1 MWSSTAPS
9 SRCEWESRSRC
20 PHGDGRTSAA
30 PLSGARFEDTGASRT
45 ADPAVAIDRERP
57 AGEVIPVTLNQRRV
71 TEMTLRALPL
81 GVIDVAGVDVAEGPL
96 LGDAAREVQGR
107 RRGWGWVA
115 HLPVGMKGAEV

>member
-30 PLSGARFEDTGASRT
+30 PSSGARFEDTGASRT
-45 ADPAVAIDRERP
+45 AVAAVTVGRELP
-57 AGEVIPVTLNQRRV
+57 AGEVIPITLNQCRV
-71 TEMTLRALPL
+71 TEMTIRALPL
-81 GVIDVAGVDVAEGPL
+81 GVMDVAGVDVAEGPL
-96 LGDAAREVQGR
+96 LGDAPREVQGG
-107 RRGWGWVA
+107 RRGRGCVA

>member
-30 PLSGARFEDTGASRT
+30 PLPGARVENPGASRT
-45 ADPAVAIDRERP
+45 AVPAVTIDRELP

-71 TEMTLRALPL
+71 TEMTIRTLPL
-81 GVIDVAGVDVAEGPL
+81 GVIDDAGVDVANGPYL
-96 LGDAAREVQGR
+96 SET
-107 RRGWGWVA
+107 
-115 HLPVGMKGAEV
+115 

>member
-20 PHGDGRTSAA
+20 PHGAGAPRRA

-45 ADPAVAIDRERP
+45 AVPAVTIGRELP

-71 TEMTLRALPL
+71 TEMTIRALPL
-81 GVIDVAGVDVAEGPL
+81 GVMDVAGVDVAEGPL
-96 LGDAAREVQGR
+96 LGD
-107 RRGWGWVA
+107 W
-115 HLPVGMKGAEV
+115 

>member
-30 PLSGARFEDTGASRT
+30 PLSGARFEDPGASRT
-45 ADPAVAIDRERP
+45 AVPAVTIDRELP

-71 TEMTLRALPL
+71 TEMTIRALPL
-81 GVIDVAGVDVAEGPL
+81 GVMDVAGVDVAEGTRR
-96 LGDAAREVQGR
+96 GDALVDGQGR
-107 RRGWGWVA
+107 RQGWGCVA